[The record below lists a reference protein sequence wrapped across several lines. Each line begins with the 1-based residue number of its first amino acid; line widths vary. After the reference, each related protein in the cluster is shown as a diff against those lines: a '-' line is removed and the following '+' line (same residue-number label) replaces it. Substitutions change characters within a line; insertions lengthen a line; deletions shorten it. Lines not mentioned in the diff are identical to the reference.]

1 MTWSVKL
8 HRMVPNSQMIT
19 MIIVLVWWEQINKI
33 SPSLEI
39 VQVRVCDVII
49 EIVQVNTEVY
59 QTFFCKKDP

>member
-1 MTWSVKL
+1 MTWNVKL